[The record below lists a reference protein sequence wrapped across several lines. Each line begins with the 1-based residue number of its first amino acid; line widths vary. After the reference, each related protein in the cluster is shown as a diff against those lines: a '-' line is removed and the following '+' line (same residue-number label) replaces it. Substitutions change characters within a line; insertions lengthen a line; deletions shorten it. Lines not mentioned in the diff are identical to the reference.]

1 MTSIISALGTAP
13 IHRLSRT
20 WAQVNGKTKDTLE
33 IMRKLMASTK
43 NFAEYR
49 ETLHK
54 ANPPCVP
61 FLGVYLTDLTFIEDG
76 IPGLI
81 KKSNLIN
88 FAKRAK
94 TAEVIRDIQQYQNVP
109 YPLQPVPELQE
120 YVLGNM
126 KNAGDV
132 HEMYDMSLAVEPRER
147 EDEKI
152 ARYASFPRFVSQS
165 SMSKGSGRSSEQ
177 HARSSEIKIA
187 SGKQRVDVDELDDSG
202 GRNDG
207 QCDDSR
213 RDSSTIF
220 PIVNF
225 DSDVDLSVSR
235 FSILTAAESPPR
247 RSFSVGRIPFL
258 LSHDPKAANRSAASS
273 LEWKKESLPRRLVRE
288 LKDIPPELFVLGT
301 IFPMSF
307 PAVLYTFWPFA
318 VACCLLL
325 TMALLLLSLAADIG
339 LLACC
344 SQFWIPRHVL
354 VRYFEE

>member
-1 MTSIISALGTAP
+1 MLTYLQKCGLLNNFSTLTSIISALGTAP

-20 WAQVNGKTKDTLE
+20 WQQVNGKTKDILE
-33 IMRKLMASTK
+33 AMRKLMGSTK

-81 KKSNLIN
+81 KKTNLIN

-132 HEMYDMSLAVEPRER
+132 HEMYEMSLLVEPKER

-152 ARYASFPRFVSQS
+152 ARYAGAP
-165 SMSKGSGRSSEQ
+165 
-177 HARSSEIKIA
+177 
-187 SGKQRVDVDELDDSG
+187 
-202 GRNDG
+202 
-207 QCDDSR
+207 
-213 RDSSTIF
+213 
-220 PIVNF
+220 
-225 DSDVDLSVSR
+225 
-235 FSILTAAESPPR
+235 
-247 RSFSVGRIPFL
+247 
-258 LSHDPKAANRSAASS
+258 
-273 LEWKKESLPRRLVRE
+273 SLPRFDSASSVISSVRSKSLSRFPSVRGRRSSSIVE
-288 LKDIPPELFVLGT
+288 LPSPLSGSESNKMTHDVKSPPTRSSFDSWPDGLPTLDSPIERKSMWTKLREELSEIPLETFVLGT
-301 IFPMSF
+301 FFPTSYLVAAAHHVCACHAF
-307 PAVLYTFWPFA
+307 SPFCT
-318 VACCLLL
+318 CCLPFFATQCLHHG
-325 TMALLLLSLAADIG
+325 SHD
-339 LLACC
+339 
-344 SQFWIPRHVL
+344 QFVKVFKHVL
-354 VRYFEE
+354 TRWRVGS